1 MSTIFYIAGSGR
13 TSSTLLSLILSHNT
27 DKSINIGQSRD
38 LLSSLNKNVL
48 CSCGKNIKNC
58 EFWLPL
64 IHELREKIPL
74 HQYHDIQKLMVR
86 FIDDIQTKDWN
97 DLLVIEKIKFDHHS
111 YLDYLKNFLSTLEVL
126 HPGKF
131 FVDSSKIPEIAFAYS
146 LLPLVNLK
154 VVNLIRDPR
163 AIAVSWAK
171 KKNDAKYGLFYADE
185 WIKRQQKIK
194 SWASKSKLSFFT
206 LRYEDLCAHPKN
218 KLLELFKWLNMN
230 EKNLF
235 LSDKSIR
242 IDWLKQHIFPPAN
255 EKILREKL
263 SIYEIIES
271 LDWQLSEHSQL
282 VDLVFERV
290 KPYLLEYGYK
300 I

>member
-1 MSTIFYIAGSGR
+1 M
-13 TSSTLLSLILSHNT
+13 
-27 DKSINIGQSRD
+27 D
-38 LLSSLNKNVL
+38 
-48 CSCGKNIKNC
+48 
-58 EFWLPL
+58 
-64 IHELREKIPL
+64 
-74 HQYHDIQKLMVR
+74 
-86 FIDDIQTKDWN
+86 
-97 DLLVIEKIKFDHHS
+97 
-111 YLDYLKNFLSTLEVL
+111 
-126 HPGKF
+126 
-131 FVDSSKIPEIAFAYS
+131 
-146 LLPLVNLK
+146 
-154 VVNLIRDPR
+154 
-163 AIAVSWAK
+163 
-171 KKNDAKYGLFYADE
+171 
-185 WIKRQQKIK
+185 
-194 SWASKSKLSFFT
+194 
-206 LRYEDLCAHPKN
+206 
-218 KLLELFKWLNMN
+218 